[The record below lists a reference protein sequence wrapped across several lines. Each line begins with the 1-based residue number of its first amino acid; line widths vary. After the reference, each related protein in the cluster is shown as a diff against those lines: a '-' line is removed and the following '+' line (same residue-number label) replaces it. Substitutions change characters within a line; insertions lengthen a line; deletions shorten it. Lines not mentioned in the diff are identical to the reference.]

1 MDGCGKAD
9 TAYSLQLA
17 FAYVPPPSFHS
28 LIPFVSQENAKRNG
42 EASCKEYE
50 ASICSPFRNTKMLK
64 FRVVHR
70 YIATGSYRT
79 CCVWSIEY

>member
-1 MDGCGKAD
+1 MAECGEAD
-9 TAYSLQLA
+9 TAYYLQLA

-28 LIPFVSQENAKRNG
+28 LFPFVSQENANRNR

-64 FRVVHR
+64 FGVVHR
-70 YIATGSYRT
+70 YIGTWSYGT
-79 CCVWSIEY
+79 CWVWSIEY